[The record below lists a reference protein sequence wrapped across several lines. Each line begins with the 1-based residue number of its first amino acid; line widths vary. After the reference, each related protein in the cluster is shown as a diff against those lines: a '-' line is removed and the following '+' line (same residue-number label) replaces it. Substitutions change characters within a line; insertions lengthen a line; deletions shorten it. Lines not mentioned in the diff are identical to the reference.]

1 MEILPHED
9 QAVLSA
15 LDTLSFASIDTLIRL
30 QEPIR
35 KAFGQVNRKLASQSN
50 PLGVQ
55 LLDAILNSLPKI
67 QKWLQGSEEKFT
79 ARQWTSEDP
88 RVTDLRRTAR
98 RSTDDEKFRSY
109 LAERSLAAEKEH
121 WELENYKTSR
131 VNELV
136 ADIQAA
142 SEDHNDTIKEFLKF
156 KALPNERFIYEG
168 IKRGQKYLV
177 NERLHPRHRGT
188 GAIYSRQIDKFR
200 RIQYRRL
207 PALHELLAHTAYQA
221 IHQLVV
227 DKSVFIDRCQASYDD
242 GTNRIILLLTAGPQH
257 GLPLRGSASQIP
269 LIGAGHDGSND
280 QGSPAFSVRQREVST
295 TQTEDSLESQA
306 SANYTQ
312 SPGGTSCV
320 RRATS
325 SLLPDIH
332 PVHPQNRD
340 RSQDIYDTSREPW
353 NIPAEE
359 DHLLPSQ
366 GGTTARSSINN
377 RPRSTTEA
385 RSSPHSENTSYG
397 DETTSTPPL
406 QTNQGTDRLQMLV
419 EAAETHAEQTKKRP
433 CPDNGSQ
440 CPDLRRRRLSEQT
453 EGDNFSTRSIPSPRS
468 EEAGSASN
476 RILSQDSLYSAAGVA
491 SEPRQLLFPENDAQR
506 FPRATTLSNA
516 AQQPTGTPFELDPNF
531 TVDAA
536 SWDKSAPYQSP
547 QRTTIRANVGTTTSI
562 QYDPF
567 VGSDSRTPP
576 VYQNKVDTS
585 GQKRTDIFEVD
596 TEGFSMLLRN
606 VDIENFSM
614 LPGGVDTEEFSM
626 LLGDVDTEGSR
637 QR

>member
-269 LIGAGHDGSND
+269 LIGAGHDGSNVRRVWELDD
-280 QGSPAFSVRQREVST
+280 Q
-295 TQTEDSLESQA
+295 
-306 SANYTQ
+306 SAQ
-312 SPGGTSCV
+312 V

-547 QRTTIRANVGTTTSI
+547 QRTTSTTTSI

-585 GQKRTDIFEVD
+585 GQKR
-596 TEGFSMLLRN
+596 
-606 VDIENFSM
+606 
-614 LPGGVDTEEFSM
+614 GVDTEEFSM